1 MAYLIELLTK
11 ISQDIMEPISYL
23 PYGLFFGFV
32 FLLCNFVLKKVLG
45 QRFNFKQNVLISAFI
60 TYMTV
65 LMIQAFF
72 SREPGSRIGF
82 SLDLFSVIGI
92 SLSEDASFV
101 ENIIMFIP
109 FGFILTLLIQIFRN
123 AVYCMGLGF
132 TFSVFLEILQLITK
146 RGYCQIDDV
155 LANTTGVLIG
165 WAIPG
170 IFYLLTTKKSNKVYA
185 VKSMGV
191 Q

>member
-23 PYGLFFGFV
+23 PYGLFFGLL
-32 FLLCNFVLKKVLG
+32 FLLCSFMIKKVLG

-92 SLSEDASFV
+92 SLGEDASFV

-109 FGFILTLLIQIFRN
+109 FSFILTMLLQLFRN
-123 AVYCMGLGF
+123 LGYCMGIGF
-132 TFSVFLEILQLITK
+132 TFSVFLEILQLITR

-155 LANTTGVLIG
+155 LANTAGVLIG

-170 IFYLLTTKKSNKVYA
+170 IYYLLTTKRSTKVYA
-185 VKSMGV
+185 VKSLNL

>member
-1 MAYLIELLTK
+1 MI
-11 ISQDIMEPISYL
+11 
-23 PYGLFFGFV
+23 
-32 FLLCNFVLKKVLG
+32 KKVLG

-92 SLSEDASFV
+92 SLGEDASFV

-109 FGFILTLLIQIFRN
+109 FSFILTMLLQLFRN
-123 AVYCMGLGF
+123 LGYCMGIGF
-132 TFSVFLEILQLITK
+132 TFSVFLEILQLITR

-155 LANTTGVLIG
+155 LANTAGVLIG

-170 IFYLLTTKKSNKVYA
+170 IYYLLTTKRSNKVYA
-185 VKSMGV
+185 VKSLNL